1 MAAEFK
7 SHVLRRDEKGFF
19 GIPFKRLLLAGVGGG
34 LTYTVFNLAFP
45 SWSIPVGVIAA
56 VWLLIMTGHRGG
68 LPLWQRVLYRVRGSL
83 LLAGTH
89 YPNSFSGKLARS
101 LELPLDLVRME
112 GRRVFAPISAD
123 VEIDLSEWVTFSRA
137 GEADRDDGL
146 VFVEAPFGVPVR

>member
-45 SWSIPVGVIAA
+45 SWSIPAGVVAA
-56 VWLLIMTGHRGG
+56 VCFLILTGARSG
-68 LPLWQRVLYRVRGSL
+68 LPLWQRMMYRVRGSL
-83 LLAGTH
+83 LLAATQH
-89 YPNSFSGKLARS
+89 PNSLSGKLARS
-101 LELPLDLVRME
+101 LELPLDLVRLE
-112 GRRVFAPISAD
+112 GSRVFAPVSAD
-123 VEIDLSEWVTFSRA
+123 AEIDLSEWVTFSRA

-146 VFVEAPFGVPVR
+146 VFVESPLR